1 MKKGQYTIALTE
13 DEVRLIAGALN
24 NYIGVLIG
32 TKTKRLTVIKNHLI
46 KIADR
51 LVNILDSAQCDGNY
65 TIATRNGMRSTK
77 LIRVKFKD
85 GGVAY
90 FANVAA
96 MFDAYS
102 EAELGVSLFKIRRK
116 AFKAGDTIETKTCV
130 ITCDRVYHS
139 NKIKKQK

>member
-24 NYIGVLIG
+24 NYICTLVGTGAKRMTVL
-32 TKTKRLTVIKNHLI
+32 KNQYMNVSERLLRV
-46 KIADR
+46 
-51 LVNILDSAQCDGNY
+51 LDDAECKSKV
-65 TIATRNGMRSTK
+65 ATCNGMRSTK

-139 NKIKKQK
+139 KKNKKQK